1 MDRFDYT
8 DGDFLHNIG
17 GGMMMDSEGRIKV
30 NVLKSKNWSLWIR
43 QIGLLGEYQSLVVI
57 RMLTIQ

>member
-43 QIGLLGEYQSLVVI
+43 
-57 RMLTIQ
+57 